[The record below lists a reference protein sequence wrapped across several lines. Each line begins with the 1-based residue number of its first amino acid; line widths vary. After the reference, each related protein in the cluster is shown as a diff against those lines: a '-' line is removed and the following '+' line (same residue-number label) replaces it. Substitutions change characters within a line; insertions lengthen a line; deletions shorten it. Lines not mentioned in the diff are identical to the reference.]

1 MASRGFS
8 TLLEVRFFA
17 IAHAPVAQQAC
28 PIARAHSTGLAGWR
42 LGNQQHVCR
51 WPRARSVRSARH
63 RGRSPSVDHAFL
75 LLRPFARPTAT
86 RPCHFV
92 SSVEFLPTPD
102 TRAATNPRR
111 VRPPLI
117 SAGRQGLNT
126 PKQTTRTWGL
136 SHATTSPADFSAGNQ
151 PKALSYRSTPESAP
165 HSCLSGNCP
174 RALCRLRRSERDKE
188 FHCRH
193 NG

>member
-28 PIARAHSTGLAGWR
+28 PIAKAHSTGLAGWR
-42 LGNQQHVCR
+42 LGNQQYVCS
-51 WPRARSVRSARH
+51 WPPGRSVRSARH

-75 LLRPFARPTAT
+75 LLRSFARPTDT

-102 TRAATNPRR
+102 TRAAINPRR

-117 SAGRQGLNT
+117 SVGRQGLNT
-126 PKQTTRTWGL
+126 PKQTTQAWGL

-151 PKALSYRSTPESAP
+151 PKALSYRSTP
-165 HSCLSGNCP
+165 
-174 RALCRLRRSERDKE
+174 
-188 FHCRH
+188 
-193 NG
+193 